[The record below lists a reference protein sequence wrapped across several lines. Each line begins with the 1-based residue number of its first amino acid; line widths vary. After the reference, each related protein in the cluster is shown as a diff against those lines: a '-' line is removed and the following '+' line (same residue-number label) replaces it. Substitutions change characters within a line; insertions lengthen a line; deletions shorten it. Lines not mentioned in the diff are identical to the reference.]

1 MLTDEQLS
9 VLRDIGEGSS
19 FFEEEKKHEVVNLLV
34 RGYIERDGSLF
45 RVSKAGEAAL
55 RDAMQVGTNFE
66 RHGGRG

>member
-9 VLRDIGEGSS
+9 VLRDIGQGTS

-45 RVSKAGEAAL
+45 RVSKLGKAAL
-55 RDAMQVGTNFE
+55 VDAAQA
-66 RHGGRG
+66 GRALTATANG